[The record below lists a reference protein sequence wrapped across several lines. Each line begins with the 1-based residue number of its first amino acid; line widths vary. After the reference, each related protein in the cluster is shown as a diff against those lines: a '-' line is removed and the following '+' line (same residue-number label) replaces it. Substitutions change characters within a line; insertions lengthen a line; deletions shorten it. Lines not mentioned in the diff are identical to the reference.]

1 MQINRPNGHLHLA
14 RLDSGNV
21 DQVGEK
27 IVQSRRLLIG
37 FANEFLLLFC
47 IFKMAVEQGF
57 QITEQ
62 SKNRR
67 AQSWETIA

>member
-1 MQINRPNGHLHLA
+1 
-14 RLDSGNV
+14 
-21 DQVGEK
+21 
-27 IVQSRRLLIG
+27 
-37 FANEFLLLFC
+37 LLLFC